1 MPRGPI
7 GRHLAYIS
15 YAPDDNRPPGR
26 PWADWVLEALETFD
40 VPRNMVGRPTPFG
53 PIPPRLAP
61 NIKADRST
69 GETLSD
75 TSRQSLDDSRMLVVV
90 CSPAAARS
98 AAVAEEVRLFKRLG
112 HERVIALIVA
122 GEPDSG
128 SDETEC
134 FPDSLKYE
142 VRRDGSIDR
151 EWRVHPIII
160 DARTGRGAAAG
171 DRLSNAR
178 QLLIAAALGVPPET
192 LPQPARERAAR
203 SDSLPAV
210 PRRSPRAAAWIAVL
224 ALLAAGGLGWF
235 AYKEQQQRIAAQAA
249 RQKSDE
255 LIVFLQRSMRE
266 KLAPMGQLSLLA
278 ETNERV
284 TEHLNRVARETND
297 PLALMGLADAF
308 HDSADIL
315 EERGNHPAALES
327 AVQAMQTRQR
337 VADSPNAPANM
348 ALQFISDQRLVAQIY
363 LRMGQPREAL
373 AVAEQARASAVTL
386 SRKRLG
392 DEQSELALAQA
403 HAQVGD
409 AHLELSRLDEAERA
423 YTAGRDAAR
432 QLVTRLPRNSELNA
446 TLASMTEKIAKLRER
461 EGNVALATAE
471 LREWQRLLAA
481 EAMIAP
487 KDAKAQTDLANSQ
500 LRLGNFLLVQRQMP
514 QAAAEF
520 RKAVGVLE
528 PVVKSEAATNATH
541 LTYINVLQR
550 LGMALAYDPAAQAE
564 ALVVFQR
571 ALDHL
576 DQHFPG
582 ETDAQATTARA
593 EVQRLRG
600 AVMGRQPQ

>member
-1 MPRGPI
+1 
-7 GRHLAYIS
+7 
-15 YAPDDNRPPGR
+15 
-26 PWADWVLEALETFD
+26 
-40 VPRNMVGRPTPFG
+40 
-53 PIPPRLAP
+53 
-61 NIKADRST
+61 
-69 GETLSD
+69 
-75 TSRQSLDDSRMLVVV
+75 
-90 CSPAAARS
+90 
-98 AAVAEEVRLFKRLG
+98 
-112 HERVIALIVA
+112 
-122 GEPDSG
+122 
-128 SDETEC
+128 
-134 FPDSLKYE
+134 
-142 VRRDGSIDR
+142 
-151 EWRVHPIII
+151 
-160 DARTGRGAAAG
+160 
-171 DRLSNAR
+171 
-178 QLLIAAALGVPPET
+178 
-192 LPQPARERAAR
+192 
-203 SDSLPAV
+203 
-210 PRRSPRAAAWIAVL
+210 
-224 ALLAAGGLGWF
+224 
-235 AYKEQQQRIAAQAA
+235 
-249 RQKSDE
+249 
-255 LIVFLQRSMRE
+255 
-266 KLAPMGQLSLLA
+266 
-278 ETNERV
+278 
-284 TEHLNRVARETND
+284 
-297 PLALMGLADAF
+297 
-308 HDSADIL
+308 
-315 EERGNHPAALES
+315 
-327 AVQAMQTRQR
+327 
-337 VADSPNAPANM
+337 
-348 ALQFISDQRLVAQIY
+348 
-363 LRMGQPREAL
+363 MGQPREAL